1 MPSGEL
7 SCTVLSELKVK
18 LKWLRRNTVLHF
30 YLIFG
35 YFYSLNVTE
44 VDKNNKAEQMV
55 ESNNTSRHWHNRAG
69 DSAWM
74 TGHE

>member
-18 LKWLRRNTVLHF
+18 LSKNATQCYVLIT
-30 YLIFG
+30 LIFG